1 MGDSVRM
8 RQVIANLLTNAL
20 KFTEAPGLVEVT
32 LRADANNA
40 RITIRDSGIGIA
52 RDMLDRVFE
61 PFAQAALLPPH
72 GLGLGLSV
80 VKQVVELHGG
90 KVAASSEGVGKGS
103 EFTVVLP
110 LQRTN

>member
-1 MGDSVRM
+1 M
-8 RQVIANLLTNAL
+8 RQVIANLLTNAI
-20 KFTEAPGLVEVT
+20 KFTEPAGVVEVR
-32 LRADANNA
+32 LRADGHTA
-40 RITIRDSGIGIA
+40 RLTIRDSGIGIA

-80 VKQVVELHGG
+80 VKQVAELHGG
-90 KVAASSEGVGKGS
+90 TVIASSEGVGKGS

-110 LQRTN
+110 LAPPS